1 MPRPMSPIF
10 VAIVNYRTGSLVVDC
25 LASLLPMLA
34 DLRGGRVIVVD
45 NASGDDSAALIG
57 TAIAQRGWSAWAE
70 LLPLPRNGG
79 FAYGNNAAI
88 ARARELAPAFAA
100 VLLLNPDTLARAGA
114 IRYLVEHLDA
124 NPRTGIVGA
133 LIENEA
139 GVPESSAHPAP
150 SPLREL
156 EDAARFAPLSRWLSG
171 SDTAW
176 VPRSAPHE
184 CDWVSGACMAVRR
197 EVLDAVGP
205 MDEGFF
211 LYFEE
216 VEFCLRARQ
225 AGWQC
230 WFVPV
235 ARVLHFEGA
244 ATGIRIA
251 RRRRPAYWYASRRR
265 YFVKAFGVAGLLR
278 ADALWALGRFSLV
291 TRRAVG
297 LGGRHGRDDEPTWL
311 ALDLL
316 LGDVKAFFS
325 GELQRIP
332 RLVRHAR

>member
-1 MPRPMSPIF
+1 MSPIF
-10 VAIVNYRTGSLVVDC
+10 VAIVNYRTGGLVVDC
-25 LASLLPMLA
+25 LASFVPMLA

-45 NASGDDSAALIG
+45 NASGDESVEVIG
-57 TAIAQRGWSAWAE
+57 QAIAEQGWSAWAE
-70 LLPLPRNGG
+70 LLPLARNGG

-88 ARARELAPAFAA
+88 ARARELAPAFGA
-100 VLLLNPDTLARAGA
+100 VVLLNPDTVARAGA
-114 IRYLVEHLDA
+114 IRYLAEHLDA
-124 NPRTGIVGA
+124 NPRTGLVGA

-139 GVPESSAHPAP
+139 GTPESSAHPEP
-150 SPLREL
+150 TPLREL

-176 VPRSAPHE
+176 LPRSTPHE

-197 EVLDAVGP
+197 EVLDAIGP

-230 WFVPV
+230 WFVPA

-251 RRRRPAYWYASRRR
+251 RRRRPAYWYTSRRR

-291 TRRAVG
+291 MRRALG

-316 LGDVKAFFS
+316 LGDAKALLR
-325 GELQRIP
+325 GELRSIP
-332 RLVRHAR
+332 RLSARAA

>member
-1 MPRPMSPIF
+1 MSPIF
-10 VAIVNYRTGSLVVDC
+10 VAIVNYRTGRLVVDC
-25 LASLLPMLA
+25 LESLLPMLA

-45 NASGDDSAALIG
+45 NDSGDDSVAVIG
-57 TAIAQRGWSAWAE
+57 AAIAQRGWSAWAE
-70 LLPLPRNGG
+70 LLVLPRNGG

-88 ARARELAPAFAA
+88 ARARALAPAFGA
-100 VLLLNPDTLARAGA
+100 VLLLNPDTVARPGA
-114 IRYLVEHLDA
+114 IRFLIEHLDA
-124 NPRTGIVGA
+124 HAQTGIVGA

-139 GVPESSAHPAP
+139 GQPESSAHPQP

-176 VPRSAPHE
+176 IPRSVPHE

-225 AGWQC
+225 AGWHC
-230 WFVPV
+230 WFVPA

-251 RRRRPAYWYASRRR
+251 RRRRPAYWYTSRRR
-265 YFVKAFGVAGLLR
+265 FFVKAYGVAGLLR

-291 TRRAVG
+291 ARRALG
-297 LGGRHGRDDEPTWL
+297 MGGRQGRDDEPTWL
-311 ALDLL
+311 ARDLL
-316 LGDVKAFFS
+316 VGDIKALVS
-325 GELQRIP
+325 GELRRIP
-332 RLVRHAR
+332 RLT